1 LATFF
6 QNWYDTMIGIAGTL
20 TTSIFITWRN
30 KSLTRILYS
39 QSYYYDFQKSRLFN
53 LCLVL
58 SCWVFFSWNIF
69 NFF

>member
-39 QSYYYDFQKSRLFN
+39 QSYYYDFQKPRLFN
-53 LCLVL
+53 MCLVL
-58 SCWVFFSWNIF
+58 SCRVFFSWNIS